1 MKTNT
6 HDQSGLSL
14 VEVLFIVVTVALV
27 AAALLPMLIRPHRRV
42 SRISSCTSN
51 LKQIGLAYRLFS
63 NDHDDKFPFAVPQ
76 SSGGTLEFTNSRNVF
91 LHFQAM
97 SNELV
102 TPKVLICRT
111 DTNRQWAS
119 DFSLSGTSASFNSN
133 SNLSYFV
140 GLDADEAKPER
151 ILSGDRNITGG
162 VLSNGFLR
170 LLRTNSQAGFTAAIH
185 NHAGNIG
192 LADGSVQPL
201 TPRALQWQLQS
212 NTLAVIRL
220 AIP

>member
-14 VEVLFIVVTVALV
+14 LEVFFVVITVALV
-27 AAALLPMLIRPHRRV
+27 AAVLLPILARPHYRV
-42 SRISSCTSN
+42 SRVGCTST
-51 LKQIGLAYRLFS
+51 LKQIGLSFRLFS
-63 NDHDDKFPFAVPQ
+63 NDHDDKFPFAV
-76 SSGGTLEFTNSRNVF
+76 SKLSDGTLEFTNSPNVF
-91 LHFQAM
+91 LHFQAL

-102 TPKVLICRT
+102 TPKVLVCAN
-111 DTNRQWAS
+111 DTNRQRAS
-119 DFSLSGTSASFNSN
+119 DFLLSGTSASFNSN

-162 VLSNGFLR
+162 SLSNGFLR

-185 NHAGNIG
+185 NNAGNIG
-192 LADGSVQPL
+192 LADGSVQQM
-201 TPRALQWQLQS
+201 TPRILQWQLQS

>member
-14 VEVLFIVVTVALV
+14 LEVLFIVVTVALV
-27 AAALLPMLIRPHRRV
+27 AAALLPMLIRPHRRG
-42 SRISSCTSN
+42 SPISCTMN
-51 LKQIGLAYRLFS
+51 LKQVGLAYRLFS

-76 SSGGTLEFTNSRNVF
+76 SSGGTLEFTNSPNVF

-170 LLRTNSQAGFTAAIH
+170 LLRTNSPAGFTAAIH
-185 NHAGNIG
+185 NKAGNIG
-192 LADGSVQPL
+192 LADGSVQQM
-201 TPRALQWQLQS
+201 TPRTLQWQLQS